1 MLVHYAFR
9 KEFENQSVLMTGLT
23 NVHIIL
29 VKVAE

>member
-1 MLVHYAFR
+1 MLVHSAFQ